1 MNDRGLLR
9 KFDADRYVKMI
20 EELKIGLVADEPA

>member
-20 EELKIGLVADEPA
+20 EQLKVGSAVDGPA